1 MAMKPFFKLKIGR
14 GAIILTAML
23 VAVLTLRGIYE
34 LQPYRLLWVSGD
46 SMEPTI
52 ANGSLLWVDTRY
64 PGQIPLRT
72 GDVIEFRHGG
82 DNYIK
87 RVVAMPGDEL
97 LMIRTESASA
107 ILIPGW
113 QVIPAI
119 ELCRN
124 HADAKLERLIVE
136 EGQLYVVGDNRVASF
151 DSRDFGAINTA
162 TVIGKVLTPPP
173 PPKNL

>member
-1 MAMKPFFKLKIGR
+1 MKPFFKLKIGR
-14 GAIILTAML
+14 GTIILTAML
-23 VAVLTLRGIYE
+23 LAALALRGIYE
-34 LQPYRLLWVSGD
+34 LQPFRLLWVSGD

-64 PGQIPLRT
+64 PGRIPLRT
-72 GDVIEFRHGG
+72 GDVIQFRHGG

-97 LMIRTESASA
+97 LMIRTESANA
-107 ILIPGW
+107 VLIPGW

-124 HADAKLERLIVE
+124 HVDARLERVIVE
-136 EGQLYVVGDNRVASF
+136 ESQLYVVGDNRVASF
-151 DSRDFGAINTA
+151 DSRDFGSIDTA
-162 TVIGKVLTPPP
+162 TVIGKVLLPPAAD
-173 PPKNL
+173 KKL

>member
-1 MAMKPFFKLKIGR
+1 MKPFFKLKIGR
-14 GAIILTAML
+14 GTIILTAML
-23 VAVLTLRGIYE
+23 LAALALRGIYE
-34 LQPYRLLWVSGD
+34 LQPFRLLWVSGD

-64 PGQIPLRT
+64 PGRIPLRT
-72 GDVIEFRHGG
+72 GDVIQFRHGG

-97 LMIRTESASA
+97 LMIRTESANA
-107 ILIPGW
+107 VLIPGW

-124 HADAKLERLIVE
+124 HVDARLERVIVE

-151 DSRDFGAINTA
+151 DSRDFGSIDTA
-162 TVIGKVLTPPP
+162 TVIGKVLLLSASD
-173 PPKNL
+173 KKL